1 MYKNIIS
8 ILLTLISYNLYSQID
23 CNPYNHRVKNYI
35 VEEKNNYGI
44 SYVSCFHAQGVVV
57 DLSYRSVMVG
67 THMMNKGHKNSV
79 YGFISYKVHLND
91 RTILHGGPLYRINND
106 SGFLMGQYGMD
117 YKLYKGF
124 NLTSRVLHVNP
135 LLNYLNV
142 GVKLTI

>member
-23 CNPYNHRVKNYI
+23 CSPYNHRVKNYI

-91 RTILHGGPLYRINND
+91 RIILHGGPLYRINND

-117 YKLYKGF
+117 YKLYKGL
-124 NLTSRVLHVNP
+124 NLTSRILQVNP